1 MKRLQSLS
9 LSSSLFLLVLLCCV
23 CNGQV
28 AKKTPAPNTKPFGLR
43 IGGEFK
49 LPECLHRFVPKP
61 AYAPGQTQWCW
72 EETSFTP
79 KGSASAPSQPRGE
92 ILIRFPAS
100 ETPTLTISPALT
112 GKVEDG
118 KLQSITFIT
127 NGVRAVGDT
136 MEGLSSMFGKP
147 TREEPV
153 TVENNVGN
161 EFQSKNASWEFSN
174 LVVDYRGVDG
184 DLSRGTVWIETPLAH
199 AERIKAGKKAAEK
212 TK

>member
-1 MKRLQSLS
+1 MPVKMPMKFPQSLAV
-9 LSSSLFLLVLLCCV
+9 LFLLCCI
-23 CNGQV
+23 CNGQA
-28 AKKTPAPNTKPFGLR
+28 AKKSPAPNTKPFGLQ

-79 KGSASAPSQPRGE
+79 KGSESAPSQPQGE

-112 GKVEDG
+112 GKVEHG

-147 TREEPV
+147 AHEEPV
-153 TVENNVGN
+153 TVENNVGD
-161 EFQSKNASWEFSN
+161 EFQSKNAFWEFSD
-174 LVVDYRGVDG
+174 LVVDYRGVDS
-184 DLSRGTVWIETPLAH
+184 DLSRGTVWIETPSCY
-199 AERIKAGKKAAEK
+199 AERIKASKKAAEK

>member
-1 MKRLQSLS
+1 MPVKMTMKFAQSLAV
-9 LSSSLFLLVLLCCV
+9 LFLFCFV
-23 CNGQV
+23 CNGQA
-28 AKKTPAPNTKPFGLR
+28 AKKTPARNTKPFGLQ

-49 LPECLHRFVPKP
+49 LPECLHRFVPTP

-79 KGSASAPSQPRGE
+79 KGSESAPSHPQGE

-112 GKVEDG
+112 GKVEHG

-147 TREEPV
+147 THEEPV

-161 EFQSKNASWEFSN
+161 EFQSKNAFWEFSD

-184 DLSRGTVWIETPLAH
+184 DLSRGTVWMETPLAH
-199 AERIKAGKKAAEK
+199 AERIKASKKATEK
-212 TK
+212 AK